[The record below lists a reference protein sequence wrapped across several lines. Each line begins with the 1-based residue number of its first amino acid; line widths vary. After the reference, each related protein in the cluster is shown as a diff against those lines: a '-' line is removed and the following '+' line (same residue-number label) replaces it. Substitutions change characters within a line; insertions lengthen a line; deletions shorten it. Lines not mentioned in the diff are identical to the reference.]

1 MKLIPIILTA
11 LVFINAAY
19 SAAIREGSED
29 LLRFLNDAFELNLP
43 PDNLK
48 PTMLTETTVENE
60 KILYPAVTTAE
71 CKASELVSVVESFN
85 ITPKPNLAEI
95 TGNAEERS
103 IESSNSDSGLTEKI
117 SVEDSRVFVLDVESS
132 KRLQL
137 RSKLTDSQ
145 SLQENIRN
153 SEESASIDKTDMET
167 EVMEGTNNH
176 PNKAPVMMDVSSEEM
191 DKPVENVWYRSLRA
205 IKNYSAEMTGAPDRK
220 ELDPKIQSLALGRMN
235 LKHQS
240 GQPHETDKH
249 QQHTYKREVDL
260 DSPEVVDTSDNQ
272 YPDGASEELDGGR
285 GRGQTIGLISDQSTL
300 LSNNQTDRSVNQ
312 AKYNPSMKK
321 ANLNSGNSSRGTVD
335 NSTEVAGQNPG
346 CTETSVEHPRG
357 ENSSLDPPKVDP
369 KFQKD
374 TVSYQ
379 NQLRKLCPSKKVRTS
394 NNPREQL
401 DLDSPERANSELLD
415 NSREERVSL
424 AV

>member
-11 LVFINAAY
+11 LVFINAAN

-117 SVEDSRVFVLDVESS
+117 SVEDSRDVESS

-285 GRGQTIGLISDQSTL
+285 GRGQTIRLISDQSTL
-300 LSNNQTDRSVNQ
+300 LSN
-312 AKYNPSMKK
+312 NPSMKK
-321 ANLNSGNSSRGTVD
+321 ANLNSGNSSWGTVD

-346 CTETSVEHPRG
+346 CTETSVEHPRS

-401 DLDSPERANSELLD
+401 DLDSPERAKSELLD
-415 NSREERVSL
+415 NSIEEHVSL